1 MKAFRRETGVVVPLL
16 ASHRAGSAGASR
28 LRHNVDTDQIIPKQ
42 FLKRIERTG
51 YGPFLFND
59 WRYNA
64 DGSEKPEFVLN
75 QGPYRGG
82 RVLVAGRN
90 FGSGSSREH
99 AVWALDQFGIR
110 AVIAPSFADI
120 FRGNSGKE
128 GLLTV
133 RLPEEV
139 VNLLA
144 SRAEAE
150 PGVEATVDL
159 ESQTVTLGELS
170 YGFEIDP
177 FLKRCLL
184 DGLDDIGLT
193 EMHDDAIAAFEATRP
208 GWMPELGR
216 PTAVRSQTGTLA

>member
-1 MKAFRRETGVVVPLL
+1 VRPFRREAGVVAPLL
-16 ASHRAGSAGASR
+16 K
-28 LRHNVDTDQIIPKQ
+28 HNIDTDQVIPKQ

-59 WRYNA
+59 WRYDA
-64 DGSEKPEFVLN
+64 SGAERPDFVLN
-75 QGPYRGG
+75 QQPYRQA

-120 FRGNSGKE
+120 FRGNAGKE

-133 RLPEEV
+133 QLAEEA

-144 SRAEAE
+144 SRAEEE

-159 ESQTVTLGELS
+159 EAQTVTLGELT
-170 YGFEIDP
+170 YGFEVDP

-184 DGLDDIGLT
+184 EGLDDIGLT
-193 EMHDDAIAAFEATRP
+193 LERVADIDTFEAGRP
-208 GWMPELGR
+208 AWMPDLGR
-216 PTAVRSQTGTLA
+216 VPAGPA

>member
-1 MKAFRRETGVVVPLL
+1 MKPFLKETGVVVPLVK
-16 ASHRAGSAGASR
+16 
-28 LRHNVDTDQIIPKQ
+28 HNVDTDQIIPKQ

-59 WRYNA
+59 WRYNQDGAEKA
-64 DGSEKPEFVLN
+64 DFVLN
-75 QGPYRGG
+75 QGPYRSG

-90 FGSGSSREH
+90 FASGSSREH
-99 AVWALDQFGIR
+99 AVWALDQFGFR

-120 FRGNSGKE
+120 FRSNAGKE

-133 RLPEEV
+133 QLPEEA

-144 SRAEAE
+144 SRAEEE

-170 YGFEIDP
+170 YSFDVDP
-177 FLKRCLL
+177 FLKHCLL
-184 DGLDDIGLT
+184 EGLDDIGLT
-193 EMHDDAIAAFEATRP
+193 EAHKGAITTFEA
-208 GWMPELGR
+208 GR
-216 PTAVRSQTGTLA
+216 PTWMPDMGRKPAASSKTGAPA